1 MKILLIKLPFMNL
14 IDTIFNGLYGKKSF
28 QKLFWKI
35 FHFSLKGLNFNI
47 VGSGEVNVLAFL
59 NNKLPK
65 NPVLFDV
72 GANKG
77 DYTKD
82 LIKKFPGGEIHSFEP
97 IPSTFNLLESINLPK
112 GKLNKLG
119 LGAKKE
125 KVKMFYYPDAPTFS
139 SLKEISNNNLHHEEC
154 EVEITTIDSY
164 CNENAIPHIDFIKI
178 DVEGFEM
185 AVLEGAKNYLTTNKI
200 SAIQFEFGSNQVIS
214 RNFFKDF
221 YDLLSP
227 NFKLYRILND
237 GFEEISKYESKHEIF
252 RYSNYFALNR
262 SFK

>member
-1 MKILLIKLPFMNL
+1 MKL

-35 FHFSLKGLNFNI
+35 YHFSLKGLNFNI
-47 VGSGEVNVLAFL
+47 VGSGEKNVLGYL
-59 NNKLPK
+59 K
-65 NPVLFDV
+65 NRLSENPILFDV

-82 LIKKFPGGEIHSFEP
+82 LLNYFPISEIHAFEP
-97 IPSTFNLLESINLPK
+97 IPNTFNLLHSISLPK
-112 GKLNKLG
+112 GKLNNLG

-139 SLKEISNNNLHHEEC
+139 SLKEVTNNIYQFEEC
-154 EVEITTIDSY
+154 EVEITTIDDY
-164 CNENAIPHIDFIKI
+164 CIENNIQRIDFLKI

-185 AVLEGAKNYLTTNKI
+185 AVLEGAKKYLANNKI

-221 YDLLSP
+221 YDLLNP
-227 NFKLYRILND
+227 NFSIFRILND
-237 GFEEISKYESKHEIF
+237 GFEEITTYESKHEIF
-252 RYSNYFALNR
+252 RYSNYFALNK